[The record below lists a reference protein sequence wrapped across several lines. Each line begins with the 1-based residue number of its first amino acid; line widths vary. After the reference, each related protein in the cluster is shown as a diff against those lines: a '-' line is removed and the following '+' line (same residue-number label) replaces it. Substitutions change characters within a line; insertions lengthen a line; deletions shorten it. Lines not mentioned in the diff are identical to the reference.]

1 MAYKL
6 KRIGKKAY
14 KFEYTLTLHSLAVEV
29 SRPKFSPN
37 HVSVAFSRR
46 GKRLHSKLLKWEPSI
61 NKPTHG
67 YVVWPEPEPLTTV
80 VTLYKGTKDKNYECK
95 EWDISIIEVT
105 REGKK
110 KLLGK
115 KGINMSEYTGDVVG
129 NSQDLKLRLDPSG
142 RRMKS
147 LSVDCSLNSRFI
159 RAGKSTDTDMHSQTS
174 QMSASGLSY
183 ISDTEDLDIADLKD
197 LDLDLKEA
205 DALEHEVIQPSLF
218 SPPKYIQQED
228 LIVWSRKCIQGY
240 HGVTIHNFTTSWRS
254 GLAFSA
260 IIHHFHPELLD
271 YDSLDPYDVIG
282 NNKKAFDAASSLGV
296 PRIIHPEQMDQWLV
310 PDRLAVTALIYQLY
324 IRLESEIQPADQ
336 RHSCTL
342 IEPHTNDL
350 DLVLTKAPPLRT
362 LSSPSP
368 TTEQRDLSAHED
380 RLSQKQRRL
389 LPSTP
394 EQKTG
399 ISPETSK
406 RVKDF
411 LTALDHSPKSHAK
424 NDAFN
429 NYREEKRRKVLTISS
444 EPSHSPFFGRKA
456 ERKIRALSHIPQEK
470 PYIPDEVSRNSI
482 VMTDSMMK
490 EFSEI
495 DNEFDSQ
502 DLFDN
507 TLLNRAE
514 RELTPSL
521 GRKPTQREKTQFLKD
536 MASIGKSKPHESLLD
551 VVSDPAIL
559 HEVKQLPKRNSKK
572 NLLSTNPLYQEGDG
586 LSSSD
591 TSISDPATAVVPSKL
606 TNSASPCVKLRD
618 NVYSCLK
625 DKEGGLFSCE
635 KSSSQEK
642 KKVVKK
648 AANGQIKS
656 IQEKEKETNLRKS
669 FKKLDEVRA
678 RIKSR
683 KKPNRKRALVKEC
696 DAEHT
701 LVLKRYA
708 SVSQMETMDDYC
720 KLELSDAYLSDQE
733 PTTEYEPAKQM
744 NPLFKK
750 SSSYCPVTE
759 SHEKA
764 ALNSDN
770 EEPSSYSHLLEPAS
784 PTSSNRL
791 LDAYNNRFAP
801 SFTQQNDTQ
810 ATRQKEPQLVR
821 SKEPLTAKK
830 SDPIVN
836 TKPPVPVHF
845 KDPIPVAKELQ
856 DKPQVYFTTTTTYN
870 TEDNENDTEHKGLG
884 SLSLSEAC
892 QIQTNSIT
900 CSEETDYVAH
910 MQKKLCS
917 MQISIQG
924 RQSDLHDRIREAER
938 ASDTQLH
945 DQLIEQ
951 WLQLVQQKAQLENRY
966 DDLIHI
972 SEARDLGVKEALMR
986 KELEHKMQIDR
997 SIKSREQ
1004 IWEEEILVGE
1014 IVQIV
1019 KERKELQDELNAST
1033 QQQQEQQP
1041 VLKQKQQPVQKQQ
1054 QQQINSVEVKPKQP
1068 VQNKPET
1075 KGKASRWNKLLDILA

>member
-6 KRIGKKAY
+6 KRIGKRAY

-80 VTLYKGTKDKNYECK
+80 VTLYKGAKDKNYECK

-115 KGINMSEYTGDVVG
+115 KGINMSQYTGDVVG
-129 NSQDLKLRLDPSG
+129 NSQDIKLRLDPSG

-159 RAGKSTDTDMHSQTS
+159 RAGKSTDADMHSQTS

-183 ISDTEDLDIADLKD
+183 ISDTEDLDIADLND
-197 LDLDLKEA
+197 LDLDLKETET
-205 DALEHEVIQPSLF
+205 LEHEVIQPSLF

-228 LIVWSRKCIQGY
+228 LLVWSRKCIQGY
-240 HGVTIHNFTTSWRS
+240 HGVAIHNFTTSWRS

-260 IIHHFHPELLD
+260 VIHHFHPELLD
-271 YDSLDPYDVIG
+271 YESLDPNDVIG

-296 PRIIHPEQMDQWLV
+296 PRIIHPQQMHQWLV

-324 IRLESEIQPADQ
+324 IRLESEVQPADQ
-336 RHSCTL
+336 RKSCSEMESDTM
-342 IEPHTNDL
+342 DL
-350 DLVLTKAPPLRT
+350 LHVPPSRT
-362 LSSPSP
+362 ISSPSY
-368 TTEQRDLSAHED
+368 TTEQGDLVGHED
-380 RLSQKQRRL
+380 RVSRKQKRL
-389 LPSTP
+389 LPTTPAPSTD
-394 EQKTG
+394 
-399 ISPETSK
+399 ISPETRK

-411 LTALDHSPKSHAK
+411 LSNLDHSPRHTK
-424 NDAFN
+424 NDVFN
-429 NYREEKRRKVLTISS
+429 NYREEKIRKSRHKTS
-444 EPSHSPFFGRKA
+444 EPSQSPFFGRKA
-456 ERKIRALSHIPQEK
+456 ERKMRALSHIPQEK
-470 PYIPDEVSRNSI
+470 PYIPDEVGRNSI

-490 EFSEI
+490 ELNEI
-495 DNEFDSQ
+495 DNEFDTQ

-521 GRKPTQREKTQFLKD
+521 GRKPTQREKTQFLKE
-536 MASIGKSKPHESLLD
+536 MASIGKSKPQESLLD

-559 HEVKQLPKRNSKK
+559 HEIKQLPKRNSKK
-572 NLLSTNPLYQEGDG
+572 NLLNTNPLYQEGDG

-606 TNSASPCVKLRD
+606 TSSATPCVKLRD
-618 NVYSCLK
+618 NVLSCLR
-625 DKEGGLFSCE
+625 DKEGRLFSCE
-635 KSSSQEK
+635 KSPGLGS

-648 AANGQIKS
+648 AGNDQKTT
-656 IQEKEKETNLRKS
+656 QEKEMNPQKS
-669 FKKLDEVRA
+669 VKKLDEVRA

-696 DAEHT
+696 EAEHT
-701 LVLKRYA
+701 LILKRYA

-720 KLELSDAYLSDQE
+720 KLEMMDDECKSDVCLSDQE
-733 PTTEYEPAKQM
+733 PAAEYEPTKPRK
-744 NPLFKK
+744 PLFKK

-759 SHEKA
+759 RYEKA
-764 ALNSDN
+764 AVNSDN
-770 EEPSSYSHLLEPAS
+770 EEPSPYSHLLSDITTKPTS

-791 LDAYNNRFAP
+791 LDVYNNRFAP
-801 SFTQQNDTQ
+801 SFIQHKDPQ
-810 ATRQKEPQLVR
+810 ATKQKEPQVVKSR
-821 SKEPLTAKK
+821 EPFVAKK
-830 SDPIVN
+830 SDPIIA
-836 TKPPVPVHF
+836 TTLPEPVHS
-845 KDPIPVAKELQ
+845 KEPILVTKKPQ
-856 DKPQVYFTTTTTYN
+856 DKPQVYFTSTTTTD
-870 TEDNENDTEHKGLG
+870 TEDNGNHTAYKRLS

-892 QIQTNSIT
+892 QLPTSSLT

-924 RQSDLHDRIREAER
+924 RQANLRDRIREAES

-945 DQLIEQ
+945 DQLLEE
-951 WLQLVQQKAQLENRY
+951 WFQLVQQKAQLDNRY

-972 SEARDLGVKEALMR
+972 SEARDLGVKEALLR

-1014 IVQIV
+1014 IVQIG

-1033 QQQQEQQP
+1033 HLQEEP
-1041 VLKQKQQPVQKQQ
+1041 KQQRLQHYGN
-1054 QQQINSVEVKPKQP
+1054 NSVEVKPKQP
-1068 VQNKPET
+1068 VQIKTEP
-1075 KGKASRWNKLLDILA
+1075 KSKASRWNKLLDILA

>member
-95 EWDISIIEVT
+95 EWDVSIIEVT

-115 KGINMSEYTGDVVG
+115 KCINMSEYTGDVVG

-147 LSVDCSLNSRFI
+147 LSVDCSMNSRFI

-183 ISDTEDLDIADLKD
+183 ISDTEDLDIADLND
-197 LDLDLKEA
+197 LDIDLKEA
-205 DALEHEVIQPSLF
+205 ETLEHEVIQPSLF
-218 SPPKYIQQED
+218 SPPKYILQED
-228 LIVWSRKCIQGY
+228 LLVWSKKCIQGY

-254 GLAFSA
+254 GLAFAA

-271 YDSLDPYDVIG
+271 YESLDPCDVIG

-296 PRIIHPEQMDQWLV
+296 PRIIHPDQMDQWLV

-336 RHSCTL
+336 RNSCIL
-342 IEPHTNDL
+342 IESGTNDL
-350 DLVLTKAPPLRT
+350 LPTQTPPMRT
-362 LSSPSP
+362 ISSPSP
-368 TTEQRDLSAHED
+368 TTEQRNLEEHED
-380 RLSQKQRRL
+380 RAGKKQRRL
-389 LPSTP
+389 LPNTP
-394 EQKTG
+394 EQNTG
-399 ISPETSK
+399 IGPETSK

-411 LTALDHSPKSHAK
+411 LSALDHSHKSHTR
-424 NDAFN
+424 NDVFN
-429 NYREEKRRKVLTISS
+429 NYRAEKMSKNRSNTGNSS
-444 EPSHSPFFGRKA
+444 IHSPFFGRKA
-456 ERKIRALSHIPQEK
+456 DRKMRALSNKPQEK

-482 VMTDSMMK
+482 VMTDSIMQ
-490 EFSEI
+490 EFSKI
-495 DNEFDSQ
+495 DSEFDTQ

-514 RELTPSL
+514 KELTPSL
-521 GRKPTQREKTQFLKD
+521 GRKPTQREKTQFLKE
-536 MASIGKSKPHESLLD
+536 MASIGKSKPQESLLD

-559 HEVKQLPKRNSKK
+559 HEVKQLPKKNSKK
-572 NLLSTNPLYQEGDG
+572 NPLSSNPLYQEGDG
-586 LSSSD
+586 LSSSE

-606 TNSASPCVKLRD
+606 TNSASPRGLQRD
-618 NVYSCLK
+618 NLFSCLK
-625 DKEGGLFSCE
+625 DKRGLFCCE
-635 KSSSQEK
+635 KSPSQEK
-642 KKVVKK
+642 KIVKK
-648 AANGQIKS
+648 AANEQTNS
-656 IQEKEKETNLRKS
+656 NKEKERESNLRKS
-669 FKKLDEVRA
+669 AKKLDEVRA

-696 DAEHT
+696 ESEHT
-701 LVLKRYA
+701 FILKRYA
-708 SVSQMETMDDYC
+708 SVSEMETMDDEC

-733 PTTEYEPAKQM
+733 YEPTKQM
-744 NPLFKK
+744 FPIKK
-750 SSSYCPVTE
+750 ASSYCPVTE
-759 SHEKA
+759 RHEKA
-764 ALNSDN
+764 ALDSGD
-770 EEPSSYSHLLEPAS
+770 EEPSPYSHLLEPTSPAS
-784 PTSSNRL
+784 SHRL

-801 SFTQQNDTQ
+801 SFIPHKDTQ
-810 ATRQKEPQLVR
+810 ATRQEELVK
-821 SKEPLTAKK
+821 SKEPIAAKK
-830 SDPIVN
+830 SDTIPN
-836 TKPPVPVHF
+836 TKPPELVHSN
-845 KDPIPVAKELQ
+845 DPIPVVNEPQ
-856 DKPQVYFTTTTTYN
+856 DKPQIYFTTATTTN
-870 TEDNENDTEHKGLG
+870 TEYNGNDTTHKRLS

-892 QIQTNSIT
+892 QILPT

-924 RQSDLHDRIREAER
+924 RQADLHDRIREAER
-938 ASDTQLH
+938 ASETQLH
-945 DQLIEQ
+945 NELIEQ

-972 SEARDLGVKEALMR
+972 SEARDLGEKEALMR

-1014 IVQIV
+1014 IVQIG
-1019 KERKELQDELNAST
+1019 KERKELQDELNASQQHHQQPAQER
-1033 QQQQEQQP
+1033 QQQHY
-1041 VLKQKQQPVQKQQ
+1041 
-1054 QQQINSVEVKPKQP
+1054 INNSVEVRPKQP
-1068 VQNKPET
+1068 VQIKPET
-1075 KGKASRWNKLLDILA
+1075 KSKPSRWGKLLDILA